1 MYRIENTLISEEIFS
16 EKFVCDLKSCKGAC
30 CVEGYGGAPLEKKET
45 ELLEKDITRIKP
57 FLSEKGK
64 KSLREKGVFFKTS
77 EGELETPLVENKEC
91 AYSVLSSDGSL
102 KCGIEKA
109 YDNGKINWK
118 KPISCHL
125 YPIRIKKYKD
135 FTAMN
140 YHQWSICSSACKL
153 GESLKVPVF
162 RFLKEALERKFG
174 KEWYLKLQEIY
185 KKNYLGKK

>member
-1 MYRIENTLISEEIFS
+1 MYRIGNTLISEEIFS
-16 EKFVCDLKSCKGAC
+16 KKFVCDLKSCKGAC

-45 ELLEKDITRIKP
+45 ELLEKDITSIKP

-64 KSLREKGVFFKTS
+64 KSLREKDVFFKTS
-77 EGELETPLVENKEC
+77 QGELETPLVENKEC

-125 YPIRIKKYKD
+125 YPIRIKKYKY
-135 FTAMN
+135 FTAIN
-140 YHQWSICSSACKL
+140 YHQWNICSSACKL

-162 RFLKEALERKFG
+162 KFLKEALERKFG
-174 KEWYLKLQEIY
+174 KEWYLKLEEIY